1 MCNVCRGDR
10 GRMQGKNT
18 HAYGIFYKHL
28 LINSTP
34 KDFGD
39 GVWLTDTIIC
49 IILSILKKKKNLLEK
64 PALVL
69 CLKTEAELAS
79 GTSRYLKHLDNGQ
92 RPKKIWC
99 QWLIN

>member
-39 GVWLTDTIIC
+39 GV
-49 IILSILKKKKNLLEK
+49 
-64 PALVL
+64 
-69 CLKTEAELAS
+69 
-79 GTSRYLKHLDNGQ
+79 
-92 RPKKIWC
+92 
-99 QWLIN
+99 